1 MQRGID
7 MELFEVLKARA
18 GVPVRDTF
26 AMLFCKNG
34 VDTSGLAPFGTRWNL
49 FSPPPNGAEEM
60 EFLNP
65 GIYLKGKAE
74 PSFFGFTCAESPESI
89 DFTTVKSLRAYGEFT
104 GATDPQTGTTVTG
117 GMQVF
122 PSVYS
127 GGSMA
132 GSTAYA
138 IATDGASYVEMDCIG
153 FGGEQYLVLYADL
166 TAVMTF
172 TSLEFTYYPAA
183 DIADLSESTWE
194 QRNFETPT
202 SYYITCN
209 SAVQVPAGKT
219 GIAVHLAL
227 SGRVSQTCLQ
237 FLDSGGNVIGYGDGW
252 GASASDGNNLC
263 THFQSIPSGTAS
275 VIIAAGYSPLNS
287 YAVTPENLT
296 KCVVCFS

>member
-1 MQRGID
+1 

-18 GVPVRDTF
+18 VVPVRDTF

-74 PSFFGFTCAESPESI
+74 PTVFGFTCAESPETI
-89 DFTTVKSLRAYGEFT
+89 DFTTVKTLRAYGEFT

-122 PSVYS
+122 SSVYS

-132 GSTAYA
+132 GTTKYA
-138 IATDGASYVEMDCIG
+138 IAADGASSIEMDCTD

-183 DIADLSESTWE
+183 DITDLSESTWE

-209 SAVQVPAGKT
+209 SAVPVPAGKS

-227 SGRVSQTCLQ
+227 AGRVSQTCLQ

-287 YAVTPENLT
+287 YAVTPENLS

>member
-1 MQRGID
+1 

-18 GVPVRDTF
+18 VVPVRDTF

-34 VDTSGLAPFGTRWNL
+34 VDTSGLAPFGTSWNL

-65 GIYLKGKAE
+65 GIYLKGKPE
-74 PSFFGFTCAESPESI
+74 PKFFGFTCAESPETI
-89 DFTTVKSLRAYGEFT
+89 DFTTVKTLRAYGEFT

-122 PSVYS
+122 SSVYS
-127 GGSMA
+127 GGSMIS
-132 GSTAYA
+132 STKYA
-138 IATDGASYVEMDCIG
+138 IAADGASSIEMDCTD

-172 TSLEFTYYPAA
+172 TSLEFIYYPTE
-183 DIADLSESTWE
+183 DITDLSESTWE

-209 SAVQVPAGKT
+209 SAVPVPAGKS

-227 SGRVSQTCLQ
+227 AGRTSQTCLQ

-252 GASASDGNNLC
+252 GVSASDGNNLC
-263 THFQSIPSGTAS
+263 THFQSIPEGAAS
-275 VIIAAGYSPLNS
+275 VIIAAGYSPLNLYS
-287 YAVTPENLT
+287 VTPENLT

>member
-1 MQRGID
+1 

-74 PSFFGFTCAESPESI
+74 PAFFGFTCAESPESI

-104 GATDPQTGTTVTG
+104 GATDPQSGTTVTG

-138 IATDGASYVEMDCIG
+138 IAADGASYVDMDCTG

-183 DIADLSESTWE
+183 DIADLSENTWE

-202 SYYITCN
+202 NYYITCN
-209 SAVQVPAGKT
+209 SAVPVPAGKT
-219 GIAVHLAL
+219 GIAVHLGL
-227 SGRVSQTCLQ
+227 SGRASQTCLQ

-252 GASASDGNNLC
+252 GASASAGNNLC

-275 VIIAAGYSPLNS
+275 VIIAAGYSPLNL

>member
-1 MQRGID
+1 
-7 MELFEVLKARA
+7 MEIFDVLKARA
-18 GVPVRDTF
+18 GLPVNDTVALIF
-26 AMLFCKNG
+26 GRRKQVTA
-34 VDTSGLAPFGTRWNL
+34 GLSPFGTSWNL

-65 GIYLKGKAE
+65 GIYLKGKPE
-74 PSFFGFTCAESPESI
+74 PKFFGFTCAESPESI
-89 DFTTVKSLRAYGEFT
+89 DFTTVKALRAYGEFT
-104 GATDPQTGTTVTG
+104 GAIDPQTGTAVTG

-138 IATDGASYVEMDCIG
+138 IAADGASYVDMDCMG

-172 TSLEFTYYPAA
+172 TSLEFTYYPTE
-183 DIADLSESTWE
+183 DITDLSESTWE

-202 SYYITCN
+202 NYVITCN
-209 SAVQVPAGKT
+209 SAVPVPAGKT
-219 GIAVHLAL
+219 GIAVHLWL
-227 SGRVSQTCLQ
+227 SNATQQGSSKTCMQ

-252 GASASDGNNLC
+252 NSRENVDAIGLSS
-263 THFQSIPSGTAS
+263 HFQSIPTGAAS
-275 VIIAAGYSPLNS
+275 VVIAASYSPFDS
-287 YAVTPENLT
+287 YPITAENLT